1 MTQQHVLDATHPA
14 AARLVTRLRRFS
26 LADAH
31 CFDPNEER
39 QLRAAINAAP
49 GGVPAF
55 QATVRS
61 LATRLIPH
69 MDAHDFS
76 GVDVLKV
83 GKGAKTSA
91 DARLSG
97 TLQVA
102 NKVNPRALA

>member
-1 MTQQHVLDATHPA
+1 VGEGGCGRRSRWQR
-14 AARLVTRLRRFS
+14 RLERFS

-83 GKGAKTSA
+83 GPMGAKTSSA
-91 DARLSG
+91 DAHAAG
-97 TLQVA
+97 MLQVSS
-102 NKVNPRALA
+102 KVNPARTGNV